1 MSNCTVDAGHEVFR
15 TTPCGRIRGTRL
27 SSGSLGS
34 LKNSFGDSSKLFQA
48 DIFHGIPYA
57 KTLRFE
63 MPVLV
68 HNWSDI
74 SSDASSDV
82 TSCGAGCAGI
92 TLDAD
97 GTLDATTSQSEID
110 CWQFSSF
117 YDESA
122 QQDTFYYKEFRSERT
137 FRYAESPMTLNIVC
151 PSGSGLEVSGAEG
164 STAGIGCPVVIFFH
178 GGGHETGTVGELPY
192 GTCTEYAKRGVVF
205 VSVGYRLNVFNLY
218 RGMNYGL
225 HDQIAAIHWVRANI
239 AAFGGN
245 PEQIV
250 LMGQSAGA
258 MSITALC
265 MSQKLKG
272 LVKGAVLMSGGG
284 CIPKLA
290 GPWPKEKCDQFWDGV
305 RSKAGA
311 TSEKELREIGAEE
324 LWRSWQ
330 KQTQEGTNFHLR
342 QPAIDGDIVP
352 DFPQKVLKCGLDL
365 DIPLIFGV
373 TAQDFLPVIMY
384 EMALSWGKRNA
395 RMRRAPVY
403 GYMVRRTPPGNCY
416 KAFHGIDLWYMFGN
430 LDKSWRPFEPQ
441 DYELSARM
449 IDYVAAFARTGDPN
463 GGVADAGTAGVAAT
477 GAGAGTGA
485 GTLPYWPAISSSNSK
500 FMCFDVGPAELLTP
514 HQCRKLV
521 WHTALRD
528 KGPL

>member
-1 MSNCTVDAGHEVFR
+1 MSDCFEGSSGTVCRITPCNSACEVYR
-15 TTPCGRIRGTRL
+15 TTLCGRIRGTRL
-27 SSGSLGS
+27 G
-34 LKNSFGDSSKLFQA
+34 QT

-68 HNWSDI
+68 RSWADVG
-74 SSDASSDV
+74 SDA
-82 TSCGAGCAGI
+82 GALI
-92 TLDAD
+92 KLDAD
-97 GTLDATTSQSEID
+97 GTLDATSSECEID

-117 YDESA
+117 YDESD
-122 QQDTFYYKEFRSERT
+122 QKDTFYYKEFRSERT
-137 FRYAESPMTLNIVC
+137 FRYAESPMTLNIIC
-151 PSGSGLEVSGAEG
+151 PADAGAVSASTTGL
-164 STAGIGCPVVIFFH
+164 PVIIFFH

-192 GTCTEYAKRGVVF
+192 GNCTEYAKCGVIF
-205 VSVGYRLNVFNLY
+205 VSVGYRLNVFSLY

-225 HDQIAAIHWVRANI
+225 HDQIASINWVRENI
-239 AAFGGN
+239 SAFGGN

-258 MSITALC
+258 MSITSLC

-290 GPWPKEKCDQFWDGV
+290 GPWPRQKCDKFWDGV
-305 RSKAGA
+305 QAKAGVA
-311 TSEKELREIGAEE
+311 SDAALKEVSADK
-324 LWRSWQ
+324 LWRAWRA
-330 KQTQEGTNFHLR
+330 QTEEGTNFHLR
-342 QPAIDGDIVP
+342 QPAIDGCLVP
-352 DFPQKVLKCGLDL
+352 SSPQNILRCGLDL

-395 RMRRAPVY
+395 KLGRSPVY

-430 LDKSWRPFEPQ
+430 LDKSWRPFERE
-441 DYELSARM
+441 DYELSALM
-449 IDYVAAFARTGDPN
+449 IGYIAAFARTGNPN
-463 GGVADAGTAGVAAT
+463 CSE
-477 GAGAGTGA
+477 
-485 GTLPYWPAISSSNSK
+485 LPLWPAISSSCK
-500 FMCFDVGPAELLTP
+500 DFMCFDVGPLERLKP
-514 HQCRKLV
+514 SECRKLV
-521 WHTALRD
+521 WHTALHD